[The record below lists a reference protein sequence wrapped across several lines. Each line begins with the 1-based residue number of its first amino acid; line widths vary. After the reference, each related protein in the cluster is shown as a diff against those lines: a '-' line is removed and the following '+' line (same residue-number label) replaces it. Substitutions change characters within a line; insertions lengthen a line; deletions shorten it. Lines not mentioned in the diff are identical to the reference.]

1 MLSRVSPT
9 TTETFRSWAVG
20 ALLLAG
26 IGLLPLHGCGVYSAS
41 SGRVQEE
48 RKRVAVSYL
57 ENRTAEPNIEVQLT
71 DAIIQA
77 LQDDNTLKVVEEP
90 DADSLLSGVVER
102 YRLKEA
108 FTNADLQINEY
119 QVQIAVS
126 LTFEIKQTGERVID
140 KQRFTGV
147 GNYSLDDP
155 NGTSE
160 LTARVEA
167 AREIV
172 RDVVAQVVEEW

>member
-1 MLSRVSPT
+1 MLRHASPST
-9 TTETFRSWAVG
+9 AKTLRGLAVG
-20 ALLLAG
+20 SLLRAG
-26 IGLLPLHGCGVYSAS
+26 IGLLSLYGCGVCSAS

-48 RKRVAVSYL
+48 RKRVAVLYL

-77 LQDDNTLKVVEEP
+77 IQDDNTLKVAEEP
-90 DADSLLSGVVER
+90 DADSLLTGVVNR
-102 YRLKEA
+102 YHLKEA

-119 QVQIAVS
+119 QVQIAVT

-140 KQRFTGV
+140 EQRFTGV

-160 LTARVEA
+160 ATARIEA

>member
-1 MLSRVSPT
+1 MSRCASRISAKTWRGQV
-9 TTETFRSWAVG
+9 VG
-20 ALLLAG
+20 SLLLVVF
-26 IGLLPLHGCGVYSAS
+26 GLLSLCGCGVYSAS

-48 RKRVAVSYL
+48 RKRVSVAYL

-90 DADSLLSGVVER
+90 DADSLITGAVNR

-108 FTNADLQINEY
+108 FTNAELQINEY
-119 QVQIAVS
+119 QVQIAVT
-126 LTFEIKQTGERVID
+126 LTFEIKATGERVID
-140 KQRFTGV
+140 KKRFTGV

-160 LTARVEA
+160 ATARIEA

-172 RDVVAQVVEEW
+172 RDVVALVVEEW